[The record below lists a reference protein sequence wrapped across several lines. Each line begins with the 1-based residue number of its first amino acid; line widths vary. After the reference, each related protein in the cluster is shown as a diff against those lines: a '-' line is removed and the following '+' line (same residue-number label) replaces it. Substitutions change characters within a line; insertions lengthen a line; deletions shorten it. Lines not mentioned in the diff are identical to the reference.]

1 MIINYITLLLLFI
14 GLSYAQD
21 ISCSN
26 ELESY
31 QNGNIEFCILLHKD
45 TLSGQ
50 PLSAGT
56 GVHFTE
62 GGVFDWCFL
71 QKDTKIQGYLCR
83 GDGHN
88 FMTSFYPNGQ
98 LRIAWLA
105 EDEVIQSIPCSRFRF
120 LSAIF
125 VGIHG
130 KNGETSFYENGQLKY
145 CELSKNTIIEGKV
158 YRKRDAVRFNPEG
171 KLIVTN

>member
-1 MIINYITLLLLFI
+1 
-14 GLSYAQD
+14 
-21 ISCSN
+21 
-26 ELESY
+26 
-31 QNGNIEFCILLHKD
+31 
-45 TLSGQ
+45 
-50 PLSAGT
+50 
-56 GVHFTE
+56 
-62 GGVFDWCFL
+62 
-71 QKDTKIQGYLCR
+71 
-83 GDGHN
+83 
-88 FMTSFYPNGQ
+88 MTSFYPNGQ

-105 EDEVIQSIPCSRFRF
+105 EDEVIQSIPCSKFRF

-130 KNGETSFYENGQLKY
+130 KNGGTSFYENGQLKY